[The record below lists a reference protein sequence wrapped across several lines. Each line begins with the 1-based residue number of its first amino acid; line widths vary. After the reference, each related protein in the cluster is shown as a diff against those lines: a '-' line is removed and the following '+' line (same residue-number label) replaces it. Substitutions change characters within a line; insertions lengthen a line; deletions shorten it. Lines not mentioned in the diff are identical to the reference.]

1 MMLSLALLVIA
12 AQESGQVEASY
23 STPSDRAVESQ
34 LDRREFDPQAD
45 YREVSWTE
53 FCRDHFQPDW
63 ALPMPTKKEAGK
75 LPLDLVAWFQDLTS
89 RDFALAPGA
98 KPKPGHQPVTLGDL
112 AVRLAPLRE
121 DSEAVLREL
130 ERLSRSLPGMSI
142 SERRNLGE
150 LLCDASLH
158 RKKWTPEDNLK
169 DDGILHLPSWE
180 LDDNK
185 ERSEL
190 WKKRSGD
197 DTVLRGATLVYT
209 DLEAWFA
216 AENDVESYYKH
227 AANRFEEVEIPS
239 ESRVRAETPQGQETR
254 AQIFR
259 VLSDLPFPFGDYGGD
274 NRVRLS
280 VRPDGLVMNEVYMA
294 KCNDFHWLAG
304 RDVFLPLR
312 SSAGDYVGLIVIQEF
327 GFDLDGV
334 PESDGNR
341 KEAVRSALGN
351 KKRQAELR
359 YRPKQDV
366 PPQRERL
373 PELPQR
379 ER

>member
-1 MMLSLALLVIA
+1 
-12 AQESGQVEASY
+12 
-23 STPSDRAVESQ
+23 
-34 LDRREFDPQAD
+34 
-45 YREVSWTE
+45 
-53 FCRDHFQPDW
+53 
-63 ALPMPTKKEAGK
+63 
-75 LPLDLVAWFQDLTS
+75 
-89 RDFALAPGA
+89 
-98 KPKPGHQPVTLGDL
+98 
-112 AVRLAPLRE
+112 LRE
-121 DSEAVLREL
+121 DSGALLREL
-130 ERLSRSLPGMSI
+130 ERLSRSLPGMTK

-158 RKKWTPEDNLK
+158 RKKWTPEDNRK

-197 DTVLRGATLVYT
+197 DTVLRGATLVFA

-216 AENDVESYYKH
+216 AENDVEAYYTH

-239 ESRVRAETPQGQETR
+239 ESRVLAKTAQGQESR

-280 VRPDGLVMNEVYMA
+280 LRPDGLVMNEVYMA
-294 KCNDFHWLAG
+294 KCDDFHWLAG

-312 SSAGDYVGLIVIQEF
+312 SSAGEYVGLVVIQEF

-341 KEAVRSALGN
+341 KEAVRAALGN

-359 YRPKQDV
+359 YRPQETV
-366 PPQRERL
+366 PPQRGRL
-373 PELPQR
+373 PKLPAR
-379 ER
+379 DG